1 MNMNYE
7 NIKNFLEDTENFEPL
22 IESESLIWVD
32 WREYDEDIISYVNE
46 KIEDKIEIVLQD
58 NGKPYGEDIILK
70 NKDKSLMIPYKEKMD
85 RDTTIKYLNE
95 FIKPKYE
102 IRFCIESLGNDT
114 LAYVVLTKDLWEKL
128 ENKFGKEKVRYSFE
142 EITLESKMFNM
153 DFETVFKIRGERLG
167 IE

>member
-1 MNMNYE
+1 MDNTF
-7 NIKNFLEDTENFEPL
+7 IRLKSFLQDTNNFEEL
-22 IESESLIWVD
+22 LESDTLIWVD

-46 KIEDKIEIVLQD
+46 KLEDKIEMVLQD
-58 NGKPYGEDIILK
+58 KGKPYGEDIILK
-70 NKDKSLMIPYKEKMD
+70 HKDKSLMIPYKEKMD

-114 LAYVVLTKDLWEKL
+114 LAYVVMTKDLWEQL
-128 ENKFGKEKVRYSFE
+128 ENEFGTEKVRYYFE
-142 EITLESKMFNM
+142 KINLESKMFDM